1 MPKAPPKPA
10 VRARRAKAEIQKE
23 FSEVQAEVAAERS
36 VTDRKFEEVAKARES
51 AVRQA
56 VEGLTVETAVQKIS
70 TLSLDI
76 GKALSGLSESLVQE
90 LDRLA
95 SLREAVELE
104 RRELARLHKIDVAAT
119 ALDELCDAYTRQ
131 EEQLSS
137 KMEAQTARWEEERK
151 AAEQER
157 KEQEEALKRQRQ
169 REAEEYEYKKLLER
183 KKAQDK
189 YEEEQRVQ
197 DKKNKETQENLE
209 KSWKQR
215 EIELK
220 EREQELLRLRKEAE
234 MFPAQLQQGIS
245 KAAEDATRA
254 TETRM
259 EQQMVLLK
267 KDAESEAR
275 LAQQR
280 IQTLEATVSGQAAQL
295 ATLQRQLEEAKAQVQ
310 DIAVRAIESTSG
322 AKALSHVNQI
332 AMEQAK
338 QRSGPA

>member
-1 MPKAPPKPA
+1 MPKTPPKPA
-10 VRARRAKAEIQKE
+10 PRTRRSKAEIQKE
-23 FSEVQAEVAAERS
+23 FTEIRTEVAAAHN
-36 VTDRKFEEVAKARES
+36 VADRKFEEVAKVRES

-56 VEGLTVETAVQKIS
+56 VEGLTVETAVQRIS
-70 TLSLDI
+70 TLSLEI

-90 LDRLA
+90 VDRLA
-95 SLREAVELE
+95 SLREAAELE
-104 RRELARLHKIDVAAT
+104 RRELERLHKIDVAAT
-119 ALDELCDAYTRQ
+119 ALDQLCDEYARQ

-137 KMEAQTARWEEERK
+137 KMEAQTSRWEEERK
-151 AAEQER
+151 ATEQER
-157 KEQEEALKRQRQ
+157 REQEETLKKQRQ

-197 DKKNKETQENLE
+197 DKKNKETQENLD

-215 EIELK
+215 EAELK

-234 MFPAQLQQGIS
+234 AFPAQLQQAIT
-245 KAAEDATRA
+245 KAAEEAKRA
-254 TETRM
+254 TETQM

-280 IQTLEATVSGQAAQL
+280 IQTLEATVSGSAAQL

-322 AKALSHVNQI
+322 AKALAHVNQI